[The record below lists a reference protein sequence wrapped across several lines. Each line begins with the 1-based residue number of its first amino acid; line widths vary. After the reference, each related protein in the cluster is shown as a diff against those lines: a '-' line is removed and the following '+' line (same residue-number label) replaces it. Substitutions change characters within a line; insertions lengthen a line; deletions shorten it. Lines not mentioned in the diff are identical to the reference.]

1 VGLLILG
8 IRILVSEVHILLTH
22 PGRQHSHQLAWAL
35 HEQDALFAYWTG
47 VPSAPAS
54 ERGPLYRQLAR
65 WSPQPTLDLSARRI
79 RHCYVEPLMRRVADV
94 LCAPDRAVVW
104 QHRAMEWFD
113 RWCAWQLPD
122 DLDAVVCYENAAL
135 HTFRTAHER
144 GIPTILDAASFH
156 HQWQDA
162 VYEPV
167 ESPDAHARINAHK
180 DAEIE
185 LADHILTVSE
195 LAQESYVEGGVPE
208 ERVTTVPMGADLSDF
223 IPPEPLR
230 TPSDEP
236 FTFLFVGHAGRRK
249 GTDTLLTASRRLHEA
264 GIPHRVAFAGDAD
277 DALFHD
283 APPTTERLGYLGT
296 DELVAAMHRTDVLV
310 LPSRHDSFGRVV
322 VEAMAT
328 GLPALVSEHVGAK
341 QVLAEGENGWIVPAE
356 NVDALAERMR
366 WCVEHPEQVAA
377 MQKPAVEAA
386 QGYTWAAYRKRVV
399 RCLEQVADSPTS
411 MNWQKVI
418 DNA

>member
-1 VGLLILG
+1 MG
-8 IRILVSEVHILLTH
+8 RILVTH

-35 HEQDALFAYWTG
+35 HEQSALFAYWTG

-65 WSPQPTLDLSARRI
+65 WSPQPTLDLPARRI
-79 RHCYVEPLMRRVADV
+79 RHCYVEPLVRRIADA
-94 LCAPDRAVVW
+94 LCTPPQAIVW

-167 ESPDAHARINAHK
+167 EPAEAHARINAHK
-180 DAEIE
+180 NREIA

-195 LAQESYVEGGVPE
+195 LARENYVVEGGVPDE
-208 ERVTTVPMGADLSDF
+208 QVTTVPMGADLTDF
-223 IPPEPLR
+223 APPQPLR
-230 TPSDEP
+230 SPSGGP
-236 FTFLFVGHAGRRK
+236 FTLLFVGHAGRRK
-249 GTDTLLTASRRLHEA
+249 GTDTLLAASRQLHET
-264 GIPHRVAFAGDAD
+264 GVPHRVAFAGDAE
-277 DALFHD
+277 DALFD
-283 APPTTERLGYLGT
+283 IAPPTTERLGYLGT
-296 DELVAAMHRTDVLV
+296 DELVAAMHEADVLV

-341 QVLAEGENGWIVPAE
+341 QVLAEGENGWIVSAE
-356 NVDALAERMR
+356 NVDALAEQMR
-366 WCVEHPEQVAA
+366 WCVEHPDRVAD
-377 MQKPAVEAA
+377 MQDAAIRAA
-386 QGYTWAAYRKRVV
+386 QDYTWAAYRERATEVLASVV
-399 RCLEQVADSPTS
+399 EGQPPVG
-411 MNWQKVI
+411 
-418 DNA
+418 

>member
-1 VGLLILG
+1 MPETSTFASKQV
-8 IRILVSEVHILLTH
+8 LVTH
-22 PGRQHSHQLAWAL
+22 PGRQHSHQLARAL
-35 HEQDALFAYWTG
+35 HERDALFAYRTG

-54 ERGPLYRQLAR
+54 ERGPLYRRFAR
-65 WSPQPTLDLSARRI
+65 WSPQSTLDLSARRI
-79 RHCYVEPLMRRVADV
+79 RHCYVEPLVRRVADV
-94 LCAPDRAVVW
+94 LCAPERAVVW

-135 HTFRTAHER
+135 HTFRAAHER

-156 HQWQDA
+156 HEWQDA

-167 ESPDAHARINAHK
+167 ESAEAHARINAHK
-180 DAEIE
+180 SREIA

-195 LAQESYVEGGVPE
+195 LARESYVVEGGVPDE
-208 ERVTTVPMGADLSDF
+208 QVTTVPMGADLIDF
-223 IPPEPLR
+223 APPEPLR
-230 TPSDEP
+230 SFSDDP

-249 GTDTLLTASRRLHEA
+249 GTDTLLAASRQLHEA
-264 GIPHRVAFAGDAD
+264 GVPHRVTFAGDAD
-277 DALFHD
+277 DALFGD

-296 DELVAAMHRTDVLV
+296 DELVAAMHQADVLV

-341 QVLAEGENGWIVPAE
+341 QVLTEGENGWIVPAE
-356 NVDALAERMR
+356 NVNALAEQMR

-377 MQKPAVEAA
+377 MQNPAVDAA
-386 QGYTWAAYRKRVV
+386 QDYTWAAYREGVTDVLASVV
-399 RCLEQVADSPTS
+399 EGDRKGVA
-411 MNWQKVI
+411 WRRERLL
-418 DNA
+418 